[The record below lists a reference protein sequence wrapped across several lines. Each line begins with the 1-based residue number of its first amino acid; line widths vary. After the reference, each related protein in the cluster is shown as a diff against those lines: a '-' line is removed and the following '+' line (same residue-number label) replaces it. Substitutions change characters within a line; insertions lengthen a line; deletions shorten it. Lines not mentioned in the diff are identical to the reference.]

1 MFVGVQNEVDTNLLA
16 GTSHS
21 SFQSILITNVMI
33 DCLDHLIFMLMMLL
47 LQQLPVHAL
56 TC

>member
-1 MFVGVQNEVDTNLLA
+1 MFVGVENEADTNLLA
-16 GTSHS
+16 GTTHS

-33 DCLDHLIFMLMMLL
+33 DCLDHLIFMFMMLL
-47 LQQLPVHAL
+47 EQQLLVHAL